1 VKYIKGLASLAV
13 LLVLVIGIPAALI
26 LVAGNPLP
34 SAETVS
40 RLLTTPD
47 YGGRFLFGTFLP
59 LVAWIAWLTFTVSV
73 AVEIP
78 PALSGMRPRPIRGLG
93 AQQALAGALIGTIV
107 FMFTAGSLAAAPTAQ
122 ATPELKAATQ
132 FSAPHVI
139 ETHATPKAEQKAE
152 PASALPKHTVA
163 AGESLWKLAEQYLGD
178 GSRFGEIAELNYDVG
193 QADGGAL
200 SDSHWIEPGWV
211 LTLPAGSASVQTA
224 QSVTHVVAAGESL
237 SSIAQQYYGG
247 PDAYE
252 AIFQA
257 SSSTVQPDGR
267 QLTDPSFI
275 APGWVLTVPSQVE
288 QAAAVAGAPKTGNTL
303 VPEVTENADE
313 AEIPPAETGPQV
325 APQVPA
331 PFEQNLQASSDQ
343 AELAVPE
350 SAVAPSPV
358 PGATVSS
365 SPVFEPAETAAGEGG
380 DETVDVEFP
389 TRTIGGIGSILA
401 AGILSILGLKRISQ
415 RRQRKAGERVAVPSR
430 EEENLELQ
438 LRAVEDP
445 MTIDDLDHALKY
457 LAVWGQ
463 NESKALPQMFC
474 VRVASDEIALYL
486 AAPAVLPVPFVP
498 ADDSN
503 TVWTVEPRNLGSLER
518 VPTAPYPALVT
529 IGQDAQNANLLVD
542 LEYVGALGIA
552 GEEELVSNALTALA
566 VELAT
571 SKWGEQLQITMVGV
585 PDELPAALSTGK
597 VRHVDDLDALLVLL
611 RGKAKATGEAFTRL
625 GVSGVEE
632 ARTLGKDA
640 EGWMPEIVVLG
651 RQPTE
656 EQRAE
661 LEKLVTA
668 IPRLGIAAVSAGRV
682 AGDWEIRIESK
693 DSATLEP
700 LGLDMVPQI
709 ITAEENLK
717 IMRLMATAS
726 QEPVPGPEWASTAS
740 PEDISIDDVPVA
752 SAQDRPVYAIV
763 PDSPAEPPT
772 EAAEQE
778 DPVPAD
784 LEEVIR
790 QIDTGQEDTQA
801 APIISILGSVSVLN
815 PQGEAP
821 KTPGSGSVSA
831 SAIARCTALVA
842 FLALNPGA
850 SSEEYH
856 EAFWPTADPSGQTAS
871 SNRNKLSNLTRN
883 YLGQRHNGEMYF
895 PHVDAAGYK
904 LHPEIRTDWHVFLE
918 LIGENLS
925 RTSTPRLVAAL
936 RLIRGQPF
944 SGVKDKLYGWAELA
958 RGEMIAAIC
967 DAAHELAGRSLKS
980 GNTANARLAG
990 SVGRIVDPANE
1001 QMWRDALLAEHAA
1014 GNSAGVEELV
1024 AKLHGYLADFD
1035 DDYEPDEETQDLIQE
1050 LRRHGHPI
1058 AS

>member
-1 VKYIKGLASLAV
+1 
-13 LLVLVIGIPAALI
+13 
-26 LVAGNPLP
+26 
-34 SAETVS
+34 
-40 RLLTTPD
+40 
-47 YGGRFLFGTFLP
+47 
-59 LVAWIAWLTFTVSV
+59 
-73 AVEIP
+73 
-78 PALSGMRPRPIRGLG
+78 
-93 AQQALAGALIGTIV
+93 
-107 FMFTAGSLAAAPTAQ
+107 
-122 ATPELKAATQ
+122 
-132 FSAPHVI
+132 
-139 ETHATPKAEQKAE
+139 
-152 PASALPKHTVA
+152 
-163 AGESLWKLAEQYLGD
+163 
-178 GSRFGEIAELNYDVG
+178 
-193 QADGGAL
+193 
-200 SDSHWIEPGWV
+200 
-211 LTLPAGSASVQTA
+211 
-224 QSVTHVVAAGESL
+224 
-237 SSIAQQYYGG
+237 
-247 PDAYE
+247 
-252 AIFQA
+252 
-257 SSSTVQPDGR
+257 
-267 QLTDPSFI
+267 
-275 APGWVLTVPSQVE
+275 
-288 QAAAVAGAPKTGNTL
+288 
-303 VPEVTENADE
+303 
-313 AEIPPAETGPQV
+313 
-325 APQVPA
+325 
-331 PFEQNLQASSDQ
+331 
-343 AELAVPE
+343 
-350 SAVAPSPV
+350 
-358 PGATVSS
+358 
-365 SPVFEPAETAAGEGG
+365 
-380 DETVDVEFP
+380 
-389 TRTIGGIGSILA
+389 
-401 AGILSILGLKRISQ
+401 
-415 RRQRKAGERVAVPSR
+415 
-430 EEENLELQ
+430 
-438 LRAVEDP
+438 
-445 MTIDDLDHALKY
+445 
-457 LAVWGQ
+457 
-463 NESKALPQMFC
+463 
-474 VRVASDEIALYL
+474 
-486 AAPAVLPVPFVP
+486 
-498 ADDSN
+498 
-503 TVWTVEPRNLGSLER
+503 
-518 VPTAPYPALVT
+518 
-529 IGQDAQNANLLVD
+529 
-542 LEYVGALGIA
+542 
-552 GEEELVSNALTALA
+552 
-566 VELAT
+566 
-571 SKWGEQLQITMVGV
+571 
-585 PDELPAALSTGK
+585 
-597 VRHVDDLDALLVLL
+597 
-611 RGKAKATGEAFTRL
+611 
-625 GVSGVEE
+625 
-632 ARTLGKDA
+632 
-640 EGWMPEIVVLG
+640 MPEIVVLG

-717 IMRLMATAS
+717 IMRLMAAAS

-821 KTPGSGSVSA
+821 KTPGAGSVSA

-967 DAAHELAGRSLKS
+967 DAAHELAGRSLKTGS
-980 GNTANARLAG
+980 TANARLAG